1 MKVEKIKK
9 AGSKYKITLDNGE
22 VITTYE
28 EVIINN
34 GLLFHKYIN
43 EKLLNKIYNDTNY
56 YKIYNKVL
64 NMINRRL
71 RSEYEIKNF
80 LIKEEVKEEYINE
93 IIDNLKII
101 GLIND
106 KLYAKAYTNDKINLS
121 YDGPYKIKRYLQKNK
136 INEEYIN
143 EALSNIDDDII
154 NSHIDKIIDKKI
166 KINKKYTSYILKQKS
181 GMHNTKIIITGVP
194 AWGRF

>member
-121 YDGPYKIKRYLQKNK
+121 YDGPYKIKRYLQK
-136 INEEYIN
+136 
-143 EALSNIDDDII
+143 
-154 NSHIDKIIDKKI
+154 
-166 KINKKYTSYILKQKS
+166 KS
-181 GMHNTKIIITGVP
+181 
-194 AWGRF
+194 